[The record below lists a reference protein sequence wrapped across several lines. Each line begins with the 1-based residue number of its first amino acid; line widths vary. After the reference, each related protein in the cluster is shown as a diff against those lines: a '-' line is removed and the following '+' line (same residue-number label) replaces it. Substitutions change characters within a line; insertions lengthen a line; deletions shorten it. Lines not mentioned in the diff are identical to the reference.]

1 MGVFYYIHS
10 VALIEDLAIEE
21 HYSTSAEFYTEVD
34 VAFKQVIITPKTHSI
49 I

>member
-21 HYSTSAEFYTEVD
+21 HYASSTEFYHEVD
-34 VAFKQVIITPKTHSI
+34 VAFKQVDFPYLICI
-49 I
+49 